1 MYATQPS
8 VGANEKVVTYTNG
21 VCYYGIWIADNKITI
36 PSLKYTV
43 KRNTYFK
50 VSIDDISGP
59 GAGEPGDVT
68 PDPSKPVEETVNMKA
83 TIDVQ
88 PWTVVEQHAGI

>member
-1 MYATQPS
+1 MHRAFGLTP
-8 VGANEKVVTYTNG
+8 
-21 VCYYGIWIADNKITI
+21 
-36 PSLKYTV
+36 
-43 KRNTYFK
+43 YFK

>member
-1 MYATQPS
+1 MGT
-8 VGANEKVVTYTNG
+8 NEKVVTYTDG
-21 VCYYGIWIADNKITI
+21 FCYYGIWIADNKITI

-59 GAGEPGDVT
+59 GAGTPGDVT